1 MDWVT
6 EHLAISEYPSSKAD
20 LRVFSSIL
28 NLDRYTPYISPVPVV
43 HFPLIDGPGN
53 PPEDVAHIVQRLD
66 AMVEQ
71 GKVLVH
77 CAAGV
82 SRSPYVVALYFSWRH
97 GVAFDEAL
105 AQVASR
111 RSRNLNVDPGLLSLT
126 DSVLGLLN
134 ERR

>member
-6 EHLAISEYPSSKAD
+6 QHIAISEYPSSKAD
-20 LRVFSSIL
+20 LTVFSSIL
-28 NLDRYTPYISPVPVV
+28 NLDRYMPYISPVPVV

-53 PPEDVAHIVQRLD
+53 PPEDVAGIVKRLD
-66 AMVEQ
+66 GMIDE

-82 SRSPYVVALYFSWRH
+82 SRSPYVVALYVSWRH
-97 GVAFDEAL
+97 GLPFEEAL

-111 RSRNLNVDPGLLSLT
+111 RSRTLNVDPGLLSLT
-126 DSVLGLLN
+126 DAVLGLLN
-134 ERR
+134 TRR

>member
-1 MDWVT
+1 
-6 EHLAISEYPSSKAD
+6 
-20 LRVFSSIL
+20 

-53 PPEDVAHIVQRLD
+53 PPEDVAHIVQRLG
-66 AMVEQ
+66 AMVEE

-82 SRSPYVVALYFSWRH
+82 SRSPYVVALYFAWKHNVS
-97 GVAFDEAL
+97 FEEAL
-105 AQVASR
+105 ARVARR
-111 RSRNLNVDPGLLSLT
+111 RSRNLNVDAGLLSLT
-126 DSVLGLLN
+126 ESVLGLLS